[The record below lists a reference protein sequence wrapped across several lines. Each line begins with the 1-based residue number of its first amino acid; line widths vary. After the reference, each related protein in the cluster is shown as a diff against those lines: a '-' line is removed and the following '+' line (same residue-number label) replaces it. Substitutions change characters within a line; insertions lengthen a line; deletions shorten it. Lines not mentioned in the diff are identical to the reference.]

1 MLNRKPNRDL
11 EEFFR
16 RVQMSLN
23 NRGGGGGGRFESSQ
37 RQVAPAMGTTSV
49 PQQGYTSPGFPSR
62 MSAPTYTSPGF
73 KVGDP
78 RVQDP
83 SRMPRYT
90 SPGFPSPAPKVPNVR
105 YDQIQRGNSG
115 APGMWNENT
124 GAVNPA
130 QPMPNYGTRQ
140 PIVQPV
146 RTISPYDQYRR

>member
-11 EEFFR
+11 EDFFR
-16 RVQMSLN
+16 RVQMGLN

-37 RQVAPAMGTTSV
+37 RQVAPTMGTTSV

-73 KVGDP
+73 PV
-78 RVQDP
+78 
-83 SRMPRYT
+83 SA
-90 SPGFPSPAPKVPNVR
+90 PGASKFPIR
-105 YDQIQRGNSG
+105 QDQIQRGNSG

-140 PIVQPV
+140 PSYGMRQPIPQPV
-146 RTISPYDQYRR
+146 RTISPYDRYRR